1 MINAKVTLFLITN
14 FLLLR
19 LFSFSFLRVF
29 IKKRLILIRTSSE
42 NLSPYFWSIKIEKI
56 SQHFGIKSCLL
67 KSATL
72 YQFLI
77 NNNFYPSLI
86 IGVDIRNQNL
96 TSHAWV
102 EINGTLIN
110 EDQKNISNYKVI
122 ERIE

>member
-1 MINAKVTLFLITN
+1 MIIAKVTLFLITN
-14 FLLLR
+14 FLYYGYFHL
-19 LFSFSFLRVF
+19 VF
-29 IKKRLILIRTSSE
+29 GVYKKRLILIRTSSE

-77 NNNFYPSLI
+77 NNNFDPSLI